1 MKRVLDSIGNL
12 TQFSRDG
19 FSDREPGKLLYQR
32 ITRDISKTDLLLNGL
47 LNYFQ
52 ITTAIKKM
60 DTVNALIEEVLK
72 KNEAQLE
79 EKGVQLSKKLEK
91 NLPETI
97 VPDDQLKY
105 ILNSVL
111 QYVIMLT
118 PPNGNIQF
126 LTESFFFQ
134 REIEEAQPFFEK
146 YGGYIEI
153 SVIFGGGREP
163 MEEGAAA
170 LGRILTQE
178 KDKALELMLRLVKGI
193 VLRNW
198 GRMNSETDEKGAKK
212 VISLRFPLERRR
224 AVFYPPTQR
233 TAPVCVTSV

>member
-12 TQFSRDG
+12 THFSQDR
-19 FSDREPGKLLYQR
+19 FSDKELGKLLYQR
-32 ITRDISKTDLLLNGL
+32 ITQDISKTDLLLKGL
-47 LNYFQ
+47 LHYFQ

-60 DTVNALIEEVLK
+60 DTVNALIEGVLK
-72 KNEAQLE
+72 KNKAQLE
-79 EKGVQLSKKLEK
+79 EKGVRLSKKLEK

-97 VPDDQLKY
+97 VPDEQLNY
-105 ILNSVL
+105 ILDSVL
-111 QYVIMLT
+111 QYVILST

-126 LTESFFFQ
+126 LTESFIFR
-134 REIEEAQPFFEK
+134 REIEGSQAFFEK

-170 LGRILTQE
+170 LGRILTPE

-198 GRMNSETDEKGAKK
+198 GRMNSETDEKRAKR

-224 AVFYPPTQR
+224 AVFYPSTQR
-233 TAPVCVTSV
+233 TTPVCVTPV